1 MDEVLNDLATL
12 TGLSKKDF
20 QILQETASETQ
31 TWGAEI
37 ADAFY
42 EVLFSYEPT
51 ARVFAG
57 REHLLKKHKEALVNW
72 YMEVTSGTTTSKE
85 FWQRQWLVGLLH
97 IPHKVTNP
105 YMFGMMSR
113 VQQLF
118 LHKCLS
124 NFEQEKAEAVYT
136 AFKRVTDVTAG
147 LIAESYFVSYITA
160 MENIGG
166 MSRSLGERM
175 MDLEIQNMIT
185 AAKKQNKRG

>member
-1 MDEVLNDLATL
+1 MKEALNDLATL
-12 TGLSKKDF
+12 SGLSKEDF
-20 QILQETASETQ
+20 RILQDVAEETQ

-42 EVLFSYEPT
+42 EVLFAYEPT
-51 ARVFAG
+51 ARVLEG
-57 REHLLKKHKEALVNW
+57 REHLLEKHKEALVKW
-72 YMEVTSGTTTSKE
+72 YLEVTSGTTTKKE
-85 FWQRQWLVGLLH
+85 FWERQWLVGLLH

-118 LHKCLS
+118 LHRCLTA
-124 NFEQEKAEAVYT
+124 FDLKKAEAVYT

-166 MSRSLGERM
+166 MSRSLVERM
-175 MDLEIQNMIT
+175 MDLEIKNMIT
-185 AAKKQNKRG
+185 EARKEVRG